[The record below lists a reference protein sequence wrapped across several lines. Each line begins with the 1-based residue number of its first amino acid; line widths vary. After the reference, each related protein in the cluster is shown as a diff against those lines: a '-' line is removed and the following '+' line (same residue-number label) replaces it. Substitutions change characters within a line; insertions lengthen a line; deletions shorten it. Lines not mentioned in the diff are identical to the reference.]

1 MSVPKAN
8 FPKGETIKT
17 VPSKKALCCFKEP
30 EAVITIT
37 HQDGALNVKVNFTPS
52 ANATGELHPA
62 HASAVTMIRMFIEK
76 HEKQKEGA

>member
-1 MSVPKAN
+1 MSTPKAN

-17 VPSKKALCCFKEP
+17 VPSKKALCCFNEP

-37 HQDGALNVKVNFTPS
+37 HKDGGLSVKVEFKPS

-62 HASAVTMIRMFIEK
+62 HEAAVAMIRMFVEK